1 MTSTTAPHRP
11 NWPRVLAAIVIA
23 QVTLI
28 AGAVGWVAIY
38 SHLVEPGR
46 PIAAYQ
52 AHAQA
57 SGPWVSLILGV
68 PVFFALGRWL
78 GRHRPNAVR
87 ASAIAL
93 GVGYVVIDLTILLA
107 LAPGAIPWGMVAAN
121 YIAKLVATWL
131 GATTSADRA
140 GTAR

>member
-1 MTSTTAPHRP
+1 MTSTTVPHRP

-28 AGAVGWVAIY
+28 ASAVGWVAIY
-38 SHLVEPGR
+38 SHLIEPGQ

-52 AHAQA
+52 RHAQA

-78 GRHRPNAVR
+78 ARHRPDAAWAN
-87 ASAIAL
+87 AIAL
-93 GVGYVVIDLTILLA
+93 GVGYVVIDLTVLLA
-107 LAPGAIPWGMVAAN
+107 VAPGAIPWRVVAAN
-121 YIAKLVATWL
+121 YFVKFLATWL
-131 GATTSADRA
+131 GATTSTERA
-140 GTAR
+140 GTSR

>member
-1 MTSTTAPHRP
+1 MTRSTTSHRP

-28 AGAVGWVAIY
+28 AGAVGWVALY
-38 SHLVEPGR
+38 SHLIEPGQ

-78 GRHRPNAVR
+78 ARHRPNAVR
-87 ASAIAL
+87 ESAIAL

-107 LAPGAIPWGMVAAN
+107 LAPSAIPWGMVAAN
-121 YIAKLVATWL
+121 YTAKLIATWL
-131 GATTSADRA
+131 GATIATERTD
-140 GTAR
+140 TAR